1 MKKAYTRFIE
11 MWEFGLLGFNCT
23 VDIKFSQ
30 GIGTET
36 PYLQVDGY
44 TFSGKYVAPLGT
56 YIIMEEKDPS
66 SEGKCFFPL
75 DFKQFF
81 KTALV
86 LCNIHTYKW
95 TEMIYKTVW

>member
-1 MKKAYTRFIE
+1 MKCE
-11 MWEFGLLGFNCT
+11 SLVCLDLT
-23 VDIKFSQ
+23 VLWTYLKFSQ

-95 TEMIYKTVW
+95 TEMIYKTV

>member
-23 VDIKFSQ
+23 VDIKFYQ

-86 LCNIHTYKW
+86 LCNYKW
-95 TEMIYKTVW
+95 TEMIHKAV

>member
-1 MKKAYTRFIE
+1 MKY
-11 MWEFGLLGFNCT
+11 GSLLRLDLIVLWT
-23 VDIKFSQ
+23 LKFSQ

-86 LCNIHTYKW
+86 LCNYK
-95 TEMIYKTVW
+95 